1 MRIVFHVSSDK
12 KQKAEDLLKQDD
24 LVSRGS
30 IAIRNG
36 YSLGIQEDGY
46 FFIVDASDEALAKA
60 KELLKGLGEI
70 YKDAGKVLEK
80 YDEQE
85 NAAIEGFGGVL
96 GSV

>member
-1 MRIVFHVSSDK
+1 MRTVFHVSSDK

-30 IAIRNG
+30 IAIKNG
-36 YSLGIQEDGY
+36 FSLGIQEDGY
-46 FFIVDASDEALAKA
+46 FIIVEASEEATKKA
-60 KELLKGLGEI
+60 KELLKDLAVI
-70 YKDAGKVLEK
+70 YKHADKVLEK

-96 GSV
+96 GSD

>member
-1 MRIVFHVSSDK
+1 MRIVFHAKSEN

-30 IAIRNG
+30 IAVRNG

-46 FFIVDASDEALAKA
+46 FIIVDASDQALEKA
-60 KELLKGLGEI
+60 KDLLKDLAEI
-70 YKDAGKVLEK
+70 YKDSPKVLDK

-96 GSV
+96 GTD

>member
-12 KQKAEDLLKQDD
+12 KQQAEDALKTDD
-24 LVSRGS
+24 IVSRGS
-30 IAIRNG
+30 IAIKNG

-46 FFIVDASDEALAKA
+46 FIIVDASDEALAKA
-60 KELLKGLGEI
+60 KELLKDLAEI
-70 YKDAGKVLEK
+70 YKHAEKVLEK

-96 GSV
+96 GSD